1 MKKTWITA
9 LALCLALGLTACG
22 PKAENNG
29 AAEGNKAENTQAVE
43 NQEQTE
49 NAGEQTEAATE
60 ASVPTKEN
68 PMVVDKENKTVK
80 IYAEVNEKYKD
91 ESTMHM
97 IVARDGKE
105 SDHAMFISDAKALEF
120 HDALESLGLKAGN
133 NMTKD
138 NMGKAQVEGDALDV
152 SFQFDGDDKAY
163 AIDEV
168 VADSSGQP
176 IDIRFGGNYDF
187 QKDAGTGCIS
197 CLLSCPA
204 GITSNH
210 THKIGDDEKE
220 NFTLMLNKDNV
231 PADKTPVIIT
241 FAAK

>member
-1 MKKTWITA
+1 MKKTWIAT

-22 PKAENNG
+22 PKAESNN
-29 AAEGNKAENTQAVE
+29 APAEENKVE
-43 NQEQTE
+43 NAQAANNEAQTE
-49 NAGEQTEAATE
+49 EATE
-60 ASVPTKEN
+60 DASVPTKEN
-68 PMVVDKENKTVK
+68 PMVVDKENNTVK

-105 SDHAMFISDAKALEF
+105 SNHAMFISDAKALEF

-152 SFQFDGDDKAY
+152 SFQFDGNDK
-163 AIDEV
+163 IFTVDEV

-176 IDIRFGGNYDF
+176 IDIRFGGNYEF
-187 QKDAGTGCIS
+187 QEKAGTGCIS

>member
-1 MKKTWITA
+1 MKKTWIAT

-22 PKAENNG
+22 PKAEGNN
-29 AAEGNKAENTQAVE
+29 APAEENKVE
-43 NQEQTE
+43 NAQAANNAAQTE
-49 NAGEQTEAATE
+49 EATE
-60 ASVPTKEN
+60 DASVPTKEN
-68 PMVVDKENKTVK
+68 PMVVDKENNTVK

-105 SDHAMFISDAKALEF
+105 SNHAMFISDAKALEF

-152 SFQFDGDDKAY
+152 SFQFDGNDK
-163 AIDEV
+163 IFTVDEV

-176 IDIRFGGNYDF
+176 IDIRFGGNYEF
-187 QKDAGTGCIS
+187 QESAGTGCIS

>member
-22 PKAENNG
+22 PKAEGNN
-29 AAEGNKAENTQAVE
+29 APAEENKVE
-43 NQEQTE
+43 NAQAANNEAQTDE
-49 NAGEQTEAATE
+49 ATE
-60 ASVPTKEN
+60 DASVPTKEN
-68 PMVVDKENKTVK
+68 PMVVDKENNTVK

-105 SDHAMFISDAKALEF
+105 SNHAMFISDAKALEF

-152 SFQFDGDDKAY
+152 SFQFDGNDK
-163 AIDEV
+163 IFTVDEV

-176 IDIRFGGNYDF
+176 IDIRFGGNYEF
-187 QKDAGTGCIS
+187 QESAGTGCIS

>member
-1 MKKTWITA
+1 MKKTWIAT

-22 PKAENNG
+22 PKAEGNN
-29 AAEGNKAENTQAVE
+29 APAEENKVE
-43 NQEQTE
+43 NAQAANNEAQTDE
-49 NAGEQTEAATE
+49 ATE
-60 ASVPTKEN
+60 DASVPTKEN
-68 PMVVDKENKTVK
+68 PMVVDKENNTVK

-105 SDHAMFISDAKALEF
+105 SNHAMFISDAKALEF

-152 SFQFDGDDKAY
+152 SFQFDGNDK
-163 AIDEV
+163 IFTVDEV

-176 IDIRFGGNYDF
+176 IDIRFGGNYEF
-187 QKDAGTGCIS
+187 QESAGTGCIS

>member
-1 MKKTWITA
+1 MKKTWIAT

-22 PKAENNG
+22 PKAEGNN
-29 AAEGNKAENTQAVE
+29 APAEENKVE
-43 NQEQTE
+43 NAQAANNEAQTE
-49 NAGEQTEAATE
+49 EATE
-60 ASVPTKEN
+60 DASVPTKEN
-68 PMVVDKENKTVK
+68 PMVVDKENNTVK

-105 SDHAMFISDAKALEF
+105 SNHAMFISDAKALEF
-120 HDALESLGLKAGN
+120 HDALGSLGLKAGN

-152 SFQFDGDDKAY
+152 SFQFDGNDKVFTL
-163 AIDEV
+163 DEV

-176 IDIRFGGNYDF
+176 IDMRFGGNYDF

-231 PADKTPVIIT
+231 PADKTPVIVT

>member
-1 MKKTWITA
+1 MKKTWIAT

-22 PKAENNG
+22 PKAEGNNAPAEENKVENAQAANNEAQTEE
-29 AAEGNKAENTQAVE
+29 AAED
-43 NQEQTE
+43 
-49 NAGEQTEAATE
+49 

-68 PMVVDKENKTVK
+68 PMVVDKENNTVK

-105 SDHAMFISDAKALEF
+105 SNHAMFISDAKALEF

-152 SFQFDGDDKAY
+152 SFQFDGNDK
-163 AIDEV
+163 IFTVDEV
-168 VADSSGQP
+168 VADSSG
-176 IDIRFGGNYDF
+176 
-187 QKDAGTGCIS
+187 
-197 CLLSCPA
+197 
-204 GITSNH
+204 
-210 THKIGDDEKE
+210 
-220 NFTLMLNKDNV
+220 
-231 PADKTPVIIT
+231 
-241 FAAK
+241 

>member
-1 MKKTWITA
+1 MKKTWIAT

-22 PKAENNG
+22 PKAEGNNAPAEENKAENAQAANKEANNG
-29 AAEGNKAENTQAVE
+29 AA
-43 NQEQTE
+43 TE
-49 NAGEQTEAATE
+49 KATE
-60 ASVPTKEN
+60 DASVPTKEN
-68 PMVVDKENKTVK
+68 PIVVDKENKTVK
-80 IYAEVNEKYKD
+80 IYAEVNGKYKD

-105 SDHAMFISDAKALEF
+105 ADHAMFISDAKALEF

-152 SFQFDGDDKAY
+152 SFQFDGNDKVY
-163 AIDEV
+163 TLDEV
-168 VADSSGQP
+168 VADSSKQP
-176 IDIRFGGNYDF
+176 IDMRFGGNYDF
-187 QKDAGTGCIS
+187 QEKAGTGCIA

-231 PADKTPVIIT
+231 PADKTPVIIS

>member
-1 MKKTWITA
+1 MKKTWIAT

-22 PKAENNG
+22 PKAEGNN
-29 AAEGNKAENTQAVE
+29 APAEENKVE
-43 NQEQTE
+43 NAQAANNEGQTQE
-49 NAGEQTEAATE
+49 ATE
-60 ASVPTKEN
+60 DASVPTKEN

-105 SDHAMFISDAKALEF
+105 ADHAMFTSDAKALEF
-120 HDALESLGLKAGN
+120 HDALESLGLKSGN

-152 SFQFDGDDKAY
+152 SFQFDGNDK
-163 AIDEV
+163 IFTVDEV

-176 IDIRFGGNYDF
+176 IDIRFGGNYEF
-187 QKDAGTGCIS
+187 QENAGTGCIS

>member
-1 MKKTWITA
+1 MKKTWIAT

-22 PKAENNG
+22 PKAEGNN
-29 AAEGNKAENTQAVE
+29 APAEENKVE
-43 NQEQTE
+43 NAQAANNEAQTDE
-49 NAGEQTEAATE
+49 ATE
-60 ASVPTKEN
+60 DASVPTKEN
-68 PMVVDKENKTVK
+68 PMVVDKENNTVK
-80 IYAEVNEKYKD
+80 ISAEVNEKYKD

-105 SDHAMFISDAKALEF
+105 SNHAMFISDAKALEF

-152 SFQFDGDDKAY
+152 SFQFDGNDK
-163 AIDEV
+163 IFTVDEV

-176 IDIRFGGNYDF
+176 IDIRFGGNYEF
-187 QKDAGTGCIS
+187 QEKAGTGCIS

>member
-1 MKKTWITA
+1 MKKTWIAT

-22 PKAENNG
+22 PKAEGNN
-29 AAEGNKAENTQAVE
+29 APAEENKVE
-43 NQEQTE
+43 NAQAANNEAQTDE
-49 NAGEQTEAATE
+49 ATE
-60 ASVPTKEN
+60 DASVPTKEN
-68 PMVVDKENKTVK
+68 PMVVDKENNTVK

-105 SDHAMFISDAKALEF
+105 SNHAMFISDAKALEF

-152 SFQFDGDDKAY
+152 SFQFDGNDK
-163 AIDEV
+163 IFTVDEV

-176 IDIRFGGNYDF
+176 IDIRFGGNYEF
-187 QKDAGTGCIS
+187 QESAGTGCIS

-210 THKIGDDEKE
+210 PHKIGDDEKE

>member
-1 MKKTWITA
+1 MKKTWIAT
-9 LALCLALGLTACG
+9 LALCLAFGLTACG
-22 PKAENNG
+22 PKAEGNN
-29 AAEGNKAENTQAVE
+29 APAEENKVE
-43 NQEQTE
+43 NAQAANNEAQTE
-49 NAGEQTEAATE
+49 EATE
-60 ASVPTKEN
+60 DASVPTKEN
-68 PMVVDKENKTVK
+68 PMVVDKENNTVK

-105 SDHAMFISDAKALEF
+105 SNHAMFISDAKALEF

-152 SFQFDGDDKAY
+152 SFQFDGNDK
-163 AIDEV
+163 IFTVDEV

-176 IDIRFGGNYDF
+176 IDIRFGGNYEF
-187 QKDAGTGCIS
+187 QENAGTGCIS

>member
-1 MKKTWITA
+1 MKKTWIAT

-22 PKAENNG
+22 PKAEGNN
-29 AAEGNKAENTQAVE
+29 APAEENKVE
-43 NQEQTE
+43 NAQAANNEAQTE
-49 NAGEQTEAATE
+49 EATE
-60 ASVPTKEN
+60 DASVPTKET
-68 PMVVDKENKTVK
+68 PMVVDKENNTVK

-105 SDHAMFISDAKALEF
+105 SNHAMFTSDAKALEF

-152 SFQFDGDDKAY
+152 SFQFDGNDK
-163 AIDEV
+163 IFTVDEV

-176 IDIRFGGNYDF
+176 IDIRFGGNYEF
-187 QKDAGTGCIS
+187 QESAGTGCIS